1 MKSIVISNEYN
12 VVQGMKL
19 AGLMG
24 EFSKDKDILKDILLK
39 NLKDKNIGTVILTEE
54 TEELLSDFVNSHR
67 DKGILPLIVTIP
79 GENGLR
85 DKNFIMRNI
94 KESLGVKID

>member
-1 MKSIVISNEYN
+1 MKSVVISNEYN

-19 AGLMG
+19 AGLNG
-24 EFSKDKDILKDILLK
+24 EFSKDENTLKDIFLK
-39 NLKDKNIGTVILTEE
+39 SLKDKNIGTVILTED
-54 TEELLSDFVNSHR
+54 TEELLSDLVNSHR

-85 DKNFIMRNI
+85 NKNFLMKNI